1 MSEQKIQMD
10 PRFLRLKGFATRLEA
25 MGEDGSKFI
34 KSPKL
39 VVAGEALFAYGLAT
53 QAGEVISTACQNL
66 GFSASALAEELPE
79 GESEIA
85 EIVAQLAEAAKGIAE
100 SVMENY
106 GINAE
111 AAEKYMPAFVD
122 ELTDVAEDLLK
133 RAEKH
138 FAAARAADLEALPQ
152 ADGDDGQTSERS
164 AAE

>member
-25 MGEDGSKFI
+25 MGEDGIKFI
-34 KSPKL
+34 QSPKL
-39 VVAGEALFAYGLAT
+39 VVAGEALLACGLAR
-53 QAGEVISTACQNL
+53 QAGEVIETACQNL
-66 GFSASALAEELPE
+66 GFRAAALAQELPE
-79 GESEIA
+79 DESEIA
-85 EIVAQLAEAAKGIAE
+85 EIVSQLATAAKAMAATLMRT
-100 SVMENY
+100 S

-122 ELTDVAEDLLK
+122 ELSDVAEDLLK

-138 FAAARAADLEALPQ
+138 FAAARVADLEALPQ
-152 ADGDDGQTSERS
+152 ADGDDGQTSETS